1 MWLCAMIR
9 IAQDINRNHIDTIN
23 SISLIRLSLV
33 LGLPLFSL
41 KLLATIVELSL
52 IYGKKDVALSNTNL

>member
-1 MWLCAMIR
+1 MIR
-9 IAQDINRNHIDTIN
+9 IAQDINRHPIDTIN

-41 KLLATIVELSL
+41 KLLATIVELLL
-52 IYGKKDVALSNTNL
+52 IYGKKDVALSNKNL